1 MSDEGWRE
9 RRDPDDFSEYG
20 SLFDEAEPTQDVA
33 EVDPRPKSEPK
44 RPDQGD
50 DGPID
55 FGDSDTGSLPHW
67 TEPPTGEV
75 PRLDPDTLAGVGSD
89 DDEELDVWS
98 SFSSEAPV
106 WKDDLPDESVADDD
120 TTTPGI
126 ATPGPGDGGQHGHT
140 VEGAASGWSREEPD
154 RGSGRHDRVS
164 GPQPQVSGPQERISG
179 QQRRVT
185 GESAAIP
192 AEPSRITIGT
202 DPSGMPRRPVDPRA
216 RGGRVRSGPPS
227 GAATKRS
234 GRDMPLAIGV
244 GILLAGVFLAAFM
257 YSPLAS
263 AVLVVA
269 VLGLGA
275 VEFYDKVSEKGY
287 RPAVVPGVLTCIA
300 APTASYWLGVGA
312 LPLVIAFG
320 FMATAGSFIG
330 ARGVEAGPLPNV
342 SITTLGIVWI
352 GILGSFATLILRLST
367 REVSQIADVQ
377 ALAENRGTDTLVLLA
392 IGVVAND
399 VGALFIGS
407 AVGNTPLRRWISP
420 NKTVEGLIGGAL
432 FTICALMF
440 VGLTGRSDTWVSNW
454 HLLALAL
461 VVSAMAPMGDLVE
474 SMFKRNLDVKD
485 FGSIVR
491 GHGGVLDRFD
501 GFLFTL
507 PAVYYLTLVLEP
519 WTKFNPVAT

>member
-1 MSDEGWRE
+1 MSDDIWRE

-20 SLFDEAEPTQDVA
+20 SLFDDAEPTQNLPETERDTVRN
-33 EVDPRPKSEPK
+33 EQVDPANA
-44 RPDQGD
+44 PDHEGAPIRLD
-50 DGPID
+50 DESGP
-55 FGDSDTGSLPHW
+55 LPHW

-75 PRLDPDTLAGVGSD
+75 PRLDADQIPGVGSAD
-89 DDEELDVWS
+89 DDELDVWS

-106 WKDDLPDESVADDD
+106 WKDDLPDDDADVTDVGGAVPTGLVP
-120 TTTPGI
+120 TTDEVPAAPPVDPTGGRI
-126 ATPGPGDGGQHGHT
+126 SGQHHVTGD
-140 VEGAASGWSREEPD
+140 VPSG
-154 RGSGRHDRVS
+154 
-164 GPQPQVSGPQERISG
+164 RISG

-185 GESAAIP
+185 GESDAVVP
-192 AEPSRITIGT
+192 EPSRITIGT
-202 DPSGMPRRPVDPRA
+202 DPSGMPRRPIEG
-216 RGGRVRSGPPS
+216 GGRRPPVRPS
-227 GAATKRS
+227 QVPEVGARS
-234 GRDMPLAIGV
+234 GRDMPVAIAV
-244 GILLAGVFLAAFM
+244 GLLLAAVFVAAFIYSALAA
-257 YSPLAS
+257 
-263 AVLVVA
+263 AVLVA
-269 VLGLGA
+269 LVLGLAA

-287 RPAVVPGVLTCIA
+287 RPAVAPGVLTCVL
-300 APTASYWLGVGA
+300 APTAAYWLGDGT
-312 LPLVIAFG
+312 LPLALAFG
-320 FMATAGSFIG
+320 FMATAASFVG
-330 ARGVEAGPLPNV
+330 ARSVDAGPMPNI

-352 GILGSFATLILRLST
+352 GLLGSFAMLILRLST
-367 REVSQIADVQ
+367 REVSQIPDLQ
-377 ALAENRGTDTLVLLA
+377 ALAEHRGTDTLVLLA

-440 VGLTGRSDTWVSNW
+440 VGISGQSTTWVSNW

-461 VVSAMAPMGDLVE
+461 VVSIMAPMGDLVE

-485 FGSIVR
+485 FGSIVK

-519 WTKFNPVAT
+519 WTEYQSVTVG